1 MEQKKVSLKNLWE
14 LFWVFFKIGA
24 ITFGGGLAMLPI
36 IEKEIGLQRKNCLII
51 LP

>member
-14 LFWVFFKIGA
+14 LFLVFFKIGA

-36 IEKEIGLQRKNCLII
+36 IEKELVVKRVGYKGKTA
-51 LP
+51 